1 MTDYSRVRI
10 GEEVVYFSVL
20 GAGNY
25 SYIEEWTFRDDGT
38 ILARAG
44 STGPKLGQPGDPRGH
59 MHDFTWRLDVD
70 LNGASGD
77 SAIWTSHHEN
87 FVLGEDSTAT
97 DGPPRL
103 ISVEQGLVWDPK
115 KFNTLLVRDSTLK
128 NGNGRRTS
136 YELVPMRSGTARHS
150 EAFTKKDFWVTR
162 YDPEQ
167 ILAKNLPDYVAP
179 ETINGQSGYSYLV
192 HGIRTP

>member
-1 MTDYSRVRI
+1 MARYARRSATISRGWSGLSIRLVILYDSRVRI

-38 ILARAG
+38 MLARAG

-115 KFNTLLVRDSTLK
+115 KFNTLLVQDSDAEK
-128 NGNGRRTS
+128 RQWAS
-136 YELVPMRSGTARHS
+136 H
-150 EAFTKKDFWVTR
+150 
-162 YDPEQ
+162 
-167 ILAKNLPDYVAP
+167 IL
-179 ETINGQSGYSYLV
+179 
-192 HGIRTP
+192 